1 MIPKLYISRTPDGNG
16 FPLPSYAS
24 KFHNGLDLLA
34 AIGAPVKI
42 NPNERLVV
50 PVGFAIG
57 VPAGFCG
64 LIVSEP
70 TLAEKHGLI
79 VSDAPHVLNPAD
91 REPVFVLIQ
100 NVSSNPYV
108 LHRGEVIAQLLITP
122 VFQVNWQEVTG
133 RENGPQ
139 TNEKDMIIDEGID
152 QKEPVKR
159 NPFKSLRREAH
170 SIRNRYK
177 SSDADDEI

>member
-1 MIPKLYISRTPDGNG
+1 MVPKLYISRTPDGNG

-24 KFHNGLDLLA
+24 KFHSGLNLLA

-57 VPAGFCG
+57 VPAGLAG
-64 LIVSEP
+64 LIVSYPE
-70 TLAEKHGLI
+70 LAEKHGLI

-100 NVSSNPYV
+100 NVSSAPYV
-108 LHRGEVIAQLLITP
+108 LHRGDVIAEMLVIPTL
-122 VFQVNWQEVTG
+122 QVGWQEVAAEEQGSQT
-133 RENGPQ
+133 REQ
-139 TNEKDMIIDEGID
+139 DMIVDEGIVSMG
-152 QKEPVKR
+152 PVKKD
-159 NPFKSLRREAH
+159 PFKSLRRTKL

-177 SSDADDEI
+177 NPDDDEN

>member
-24 KFHNGLDLLA
+24 QYHYGLNLLA

-70 TLAEKHGLI
+70 NLAENHGII

-100 NVSSNPYV
+100 NVSSAPYV
-108 LHRGEVIAQLLITP
+108 LHRGEVIAELLVISAL
-122 VFQVNWQEVTG
+122 QVGWQEVKG
-133 RENGPQ
+133 SENGQQ
-139 TNEKDMIIDEGID
+139 TSEKDMIVDEGVPSLK
-152 QKEPVKR
+152 QTEK
-159 NPFKSLRREAH
+159 NPFKSLRRSKL

-177 SSDADDEI
+177 NPDDDEK